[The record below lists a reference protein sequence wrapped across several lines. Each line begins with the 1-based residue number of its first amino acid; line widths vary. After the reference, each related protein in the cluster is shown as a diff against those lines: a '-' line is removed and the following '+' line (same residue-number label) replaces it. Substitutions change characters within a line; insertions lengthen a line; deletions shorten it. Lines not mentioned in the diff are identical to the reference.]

1 MTIRT
6 EPLYNIEYADD
17 TTLLADLALVTERAA
32 KTTAAAL
39 ARGGIAPPNATTQAQ
54 LAARLVELERRPWAL
69 VRRGKTTSPAFAAGT
84 RTVCTYDTLTAGGD
98 GTCWTPQL
106 PTRLV
111 APIDGLYRIDAT
123 LVWPQATNRFG
134 GIAFRKTTKAGVVGG
149 WLRGASTG
157 LNATFYLELSRS
169 KLIPLAA
176 GDYVE
181 VFGELDQNATT
192 AITPIVIDGEE
203 TMSAAIEW
211 RRPLINTP
219 GI

>member
-6 EPLYNIEYADD
+6 EPLYSIVYADD
-17 TTLLADLALVTERAA
+17 TTLLADFALVTERAA

-69 VRRGKTTSPAFAAGT
+69 VRRGKTASPAFAPG
-84 RTVCTYDTLTAGGD
+84 RTVCTYDTLTSGGD
-98 GTCWTPQL
+98 GTCWTAQL

-111 APIDGLYRIDAT
+111 APIDGVYRIDAT
-123 LVWPQATNRFG
+123 LVMPQGSGRYAS
-134 GIAFRKTTKAGVVGG
+134 IALRKTTKAGAAGG
-149 WLRGASTG
+149 WLRGTSSG
-157 LNATFYLELSRS
+157 LNTVFYTELSRS
-169 KLIPLAA
+169 KLIPLSS

-181 VFGELDQNATT
+181 VFGEVDGSNAA

-203 TMSAAIEW
+203 TMSASIEW
-211 RRPLINTP
+211 RRPLTSTP